1 MEKIIILMANT
12 SVHCSGTINIRNK
25 VNKLGLRN
33 GKDKSEI
40 VPVRVVQ
47 TYLQN
52 QLRETPCPYDSLLKI
67 MGNYFVQ

>member
-1 MEKIIILMANT
+1 M
-12 SVHCSGTINIRNK
+12 NIQKK

-52 QLRETPCPYDSLLKI
+52 QLRKNPCPYDSLLKI

>member
-1 MEKIIILMANT
+1 M
-12 SVHCSGTINIRNK
+12 NIQKK
-25 VNKLGLRN
+25 VKKLGLRN

-40 VPVRVVQ
+40 IPVRVVQ

-52 QLRETPCPYDSLLKI
+52 QLRENPCPYDSLLKI